1 DDEKIKNELE
11 FQDEETEYRSD
22 RTIIVR
28 DFEPDEILK
37 FIEKETGIDKI
48 MCHVKNNK
56 NSKIVKALAS
66 LLMRSLCNYRC
77 KDICKVLGNIAQSTV
92 SRLCSIGVEL
102 ISTEEKYKNIIN
114 KFISEHRDSK
124 ALACT

>member
-1 DDEKIKNELE
+1 
-11 FQDEETEYRSD
+11 
-22 RTIIVR
+22 
-28 DFEPDEILK
+28 
-37 FIEKETGIDKI
+37 
-48 MCHVKNNK
+48 
-56 NSKIVKALAS
+56 
-66 LLMRSLCNYRC
+66 C